1 MRGVFVASRKGGDG
15 VQGAPAPSPRCDYR
29 LDIARARLHT
39 HTHMGQVPE
48 TTQARA
54 MRGVFV
60 ASLMGGAQATLYR
73 HRQAQGVALFVISM
87 LSAI

>member
-1 MRGVFVASRKGGDG
+1 MVCKGPLRRRSDATTALTLR
-15 VQGAPAPSPRCDYR
+15 VLVS
-29 LDIARARLHT
+29 T

-60 ASLMGGAQATLYR
+60 ASLMGGAQATLSR
-73 HRQAQGVALFVISM
+73 HRQA
-87 LSAI
+87 